1 MWQESCLVLHTPC
14 RTLQESHSLDC
25 SSQHFYTVTTWY
37 TVFPST
43 IVSDIHNG
51 PRVGNLTQLS
61 PLKGEKTWEWAMSIG
76 KSKYALVGFQIS
88 WVVSPGF
95 HKQNFPGFQI
105 PLRWGGSFPH
115 THQTEWSIENITC
128 IITKGVLSLN
138 FEETHLHKTS
148 FLPKFAIYLHFFTT
162 CTCSCYPAKSFSIQ
176 QCLKLMVI
184 HSSKRVKLAKKR
196 VKLWVSCSH
205 GWVEV

>member
-1 MWQESCLVLHTPC
+1 MTSAKICLLHEEWEPCLKIGITLAIFKISGNNLCLSDKFMTCVSSWNISSADIQYCSKVSYQLRRLSCVTRIMSRLHTPC

-61 PLKGEKTWEWAMSIG
+61 PLKGEKTWEWAMSVG

-105 PLRWGGSFPH
+105 PLRGGEVSHIP
-115 THQTEWSIENITC
+115 I
-128 IITKGVLSLN
+128 KLSDL
-138 FEETHLHKTS
+138 
-148 FLPKFAIYLHFFTT
+148 
-162 CTCSCYPAKSFSIQ
+162 
-176 QCLKLMVI
+176 
-184 HSSKRVKLAKKR
+184 
-196 VKLWVSCSH
+196 
-205 GWVEV
+205 

>member
-1 MWQESCLVLHTPC
+1 MAPGWEIWLSCHLWKGRKPENERWALENQNM
-14 RTLQESHSLDC
+14 RWLGSRFLELYLLD
-25 SSQHFYTVTTWY
+25 STSKTFLDSR
-37 TVFPST
+37 FPY
-43 IVSDIHNG
+43 
-51 PRVGNLTQLS
+51 VGGKFPTYPSNWVIYRDYYMYYN
-61 PLKGEKTWEWAMSIG
+61 KGI
-76 KSKYALVGFQIS
+76 
-88 WVVSPGF
+88 
-95 HKQNFPGFQI
+95 
-105 PLRWGGSFPH
+105 
-115 THQTEWSIENITC
+115 
-128 IITKGVLSLN
+128 LSLN